1 MPSFSCHLLT
11 FISFR
16 RGLRHDKCIV
26 ATQHFCGVSTTEVTS
41 FVVLNAPA
49 ASWQTW
55 LFLLLTNPSPPPNR
69 ILILSVKYVSVLG
82 ARGRQQKQQTSFPT
96 NVILK
101 QISPKLNISHIGTFN
116 KAFFH
121 FKYVSTKLIKK
132 YGSWHRNRHS
142 DPSSSLSSIW
152 FRFNRFN
159 IFFL

>member
-1 MPSFSCHLLT
+1 MWFFRIRMKTQSTNQFFKECFFYPFDNFLTLFMPIFSCHLLT

-55 LFLLLTNPSPPPNR
+55 LFLLRTNPSPLPNR

-121 FKYVSTKLIKK
+121 FKYVSTK
-132 YGSWHRNRHS
+132 
-142 DPSSSLSSIW
+142 
-152 FRFNRFN
+152 
-159 IFFL
+159 